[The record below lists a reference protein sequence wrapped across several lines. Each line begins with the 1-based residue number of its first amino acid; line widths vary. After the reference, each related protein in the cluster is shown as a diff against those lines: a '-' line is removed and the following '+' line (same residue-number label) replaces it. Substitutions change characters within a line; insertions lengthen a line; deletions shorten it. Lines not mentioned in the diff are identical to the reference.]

1 MLTAI
6 IFSSCATIEHQ
17 RSIVINVKADV
28 ADANICINNDTTR
41 WYVTPATIA
50 VKRSKKPLL
59 ITAKKD
65 TIEKTFAIKST
76 LSTAFL
82 LGNIYCGGLLGY
94 GIDLTNNKRFNYPDV
109 TLHLLAPEPY
119 FTKNR
124 KRLFPVT
131 ALRRSQI
138 IAADEKN
145 NKFLIKF
152 CPLAL
157 MDEISFPTIQGGI
170 EFKLSNNITWYNEI
184 GIKYKNSYIDS
195 KDSGF
200 IKSAGFKLKTEI
212 RYYFERENNLS
223 FDGYYFAA
231 NAFFIKDHHNS
242 EIGYRA
248 DSAIRTDAFGVK
260 KNVYGVNLVFG
271 QQSTIAK
278 RFLVDLYCGLGIRYR
293 SIRTNNEEYNKATDV
308 IIRPIDINIPAM
320 RLGVDANGG
329 NSTVANLTM
338 GIRICYKF

>member
-1 MLTAI
+1 M
-6 IFSSCATIEHQ
+6 
-17 RSIVINVKADV
+17 VIHVKADV
-28 ADANICINNDTTR
+28 ANANICINNDTTR
-41 WYVTPATIA
+41 WYITPASIA
-50 VKRSKKPLL
+50 VERSRKPLL

-65 TIEKTFAIKST
+65 TLEKTFVIKST

-82 LGNIYCGGLLGY
+82 LGNIYCGGLIGY

-109 TLHLLAPEPY
+109 TLHLLAAEPY

-131 ALRRSQI
+131 ALQRSQI
-138 IAADEKN
+138 IAAEEKN

-157 MDEISFPTIQGGI
+157 IDAISFPTIQGGI
-170 EFKLSNNITWYNEI
+170 EFKLSKNITWYNEI
-184 GIKYKNSYIDS
+184 GIKYLKSYIDN
-195 KDSGF
+195 KDSSF
-200 IKSAGFKLKTEI
+200 IKSGGFKLKTEI

-223 FDGYYFAA
+223 FDGYYFAL

-248 DSAIRTDAFGVK
+248 DSATTRIDAFGVR

-271 QQSTIAK
+271 QQSTVAK

-293 SIRTNNEEYNKATDV
+293 SIRTNNEEYNKATDE
-308 IIRPIDINIPAM
+308 IISPIDLNIPSM
-320 RLGVDANGG
+320 RLETDANGG
-329 NSTVANLTM
+329 NSIVPNLTM